1 MTQQTGNRVH
11 IRKVTEV
18 HAIVTQPEP
27 EADCTYAYQF
37 ILDNGVEE
45 RIWQLKEGDAD
56 QIQDLLLATDDVNYD
71 VEHNSLIFKDIHES
85 D

>member
-18 HAIVTQPEP
+18 HAIVTQAEP

-56 QIQDLLLATDDVNYD
+56 QIQDLLLVTDDVNYD
-71 VEHNSLIFKDIHES
+71 VEHNSLILKDIHES

>member
-1 MTQQTGNRVH
+1 MTQQTQQQVQ

-27 EADCTYAYQF
+27 EADCTYTYQF
-37 ILDNGVEE
+37 ILDNGIEE

-56 QIQDLLLATDDVNYD
+56 QIQDMLLVTDDVHYD
-71 VEHNSLIFKDIHES
+71 TGRNALIFKDIHDS